1 MKVGR
6 ILIVGLVLVGL
17 GIQLAPNDLPPVETD
32 NPQDLIRGGLA
43 NGGIAQVIRTAC
55 YDCHSN
61 ETVYPWYSYVA
72 PSSWLVAKDV
82 REGREALNFSHW
94 EGLDMLDKLA
104 LLDDMAIEVKEETM
118 PMPIYTWLHS
128 NAKLSEEQRIAI
140 VEWAEEAM
148 DLILEED
155 EDWEE
160 EEEDE

>member
-17 GIQLAPNDLPPVETD
+17 GIQLVPNELPAVETD
-32 NPQDLIRGGLA
+32 NPEDLIHGGLA

-118 PMPIYTWLHS
+118 PMPIYTWLHAS
-128 NAKLSEEQRIAI
+128 AKLSEEQRIAI

-148 DLILEED
+148 DLILDEE
-155 EDWEE
+155 EAWEE
-160 EEEDE
+160 EEED